1 MPLIMHIALP
11 TRNLHTRFVTIPEGP
26 NIHGSW
32 VAIGLPCGFASEIH
46 EHRWRPTSSQNIRS
60 VDVLLRPRQRRG
72 GEALNLKGSVGDKE
86 QGRVAYQRSHLIFVP
101 HEDGRTADQLAPQP
115 RCTSERACYPTDR
128 IREHLRSTHPP
139 GAFGHGP
146 TAIKMSVMT
155 HRKTDFPSQA
165 AVVRGIRFK

>member
-1 MPLIMHIALP
+1 MRTVLP
-11 TRNLHTRFVTIPEGP
+11 VRNLHMRFVTIIEGP
-26 NIHGSW
+26 NIHGSR

-60 VDVLLRPRQRRG
+60 VDVSLRPRRRRG
-72 GEALNLKGSVGDKE
+72 GEALNLKGSLGDKE

-101 HEDGRTADQLAPQP
+101 HEDGRTTDQLAPQP

-146 TAIKMSVMT
+146 TAIITSVMT
-155 HRKTDFPSQA
+155 HRKIDFPSQA
-165 AVVRGIRFK
+165 AAVRGIRFK